1 MYTVADPV
9 LLVVLSV
16 ANSGML
22 EQVKAPPAV
31 LQEVIVVVDSTV
43 VTGMTVVILLALV
56 VAGDPP
62 PMPGSPGSPGRP
74 TLPPPPTSTLR
85 PKPADRPKLALK
97 PDESRP
103 SPTPAVAPKDKEAA
117 AVTLAWMSTMVEL
130 GPPMP
135 TPTPTPIDGSAVTC
149 AITQPSRILPPLVH
163 VAVGVASELMTDAP
177 GAVGNVMGKSRLP
190 VARSDGSRVVGKP
203 PKLAESPADTLI
215 GNPPGI
221 PAT

>member
-9 LLVVLSV
+9 LLVVLRV
-16 ANSGML
+16 ANSGIL

-43 VTGMTVVILLALV
+43 VTGMTVVILLALAV
-56 VAGDPP
+56 TGDPP
-62 PMPGSPGSPGRP
+62 PMPGRP
-74 TLPPPPTSTLR
+74 RPPPPPRSTLR
-85 PKPADRPKLALK
+85 PTSADKPKLALK
-97 PDESRP
+97 PDEPRP
-103 SPTPAVAPKDKEAA
+103 SPTPAEAPRDKEAA
-117 AVTLAWMSTMVEL
+117 AVTLAWMSMMVEL

-135 TPTPTPIDGSAVTC
+135 TPTPTPTDGSAVTC

-163 VAVGVASELMTDAP
+163 VAVAVASELMADAP
-177 GAVGNVMGKSRLP
+177 GAVGKVMGKSRLP

-203 PKLAESPADTLI
+203 PKLAERPADTLI